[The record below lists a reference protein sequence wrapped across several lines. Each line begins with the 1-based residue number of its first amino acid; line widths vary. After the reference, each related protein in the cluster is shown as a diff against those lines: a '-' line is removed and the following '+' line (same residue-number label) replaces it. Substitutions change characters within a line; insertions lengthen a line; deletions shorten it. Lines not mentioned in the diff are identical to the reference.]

1 MIEPAIEGYRREY
14 GDSDPARFGPFLT
27 VQSSLRALPGVYL
40 IDRNAK
46 ILSKAN
52 EPEEIKYVAPKPE
65 QLTQAEGGRVV
76 LLSPENTNLIG
87 AIKRISKFE
96 EAYLYV
102 VRSIDPKVIAHMRN
116 TSRNVTE
123 YSQMEKGR
131 AGIQVAFGLLYLAIA
146 VTLLLAALWLGLW
159 FANRLVAPIR
169 RLISAADT
177 VSTGDLDVQVKV
189 KSRDGDLGQLSSTF
203 NNMVSVLKNQRT
215 DLLDA
220 NTMLNDRRLFME
232 AVLSGVSAGI
242 IGVNNKNAITIVN
255 RSAETLLAVLESDL
269 LGQQLAEIS
278 AEFADLHMQAR
289 ANPDK
294 LIQDQIAMMVNGVE
308 RTFAVRV
315 TREESTDE
323 DHGYI
328 VTFDDITELVTAQRS
343 SAWADIARR
352 IAHEIKNPLTP
363 IQLSAER
370 IRRKYSDAI
379 TEDRDIFEQCTQTI
393 IRQVGDIGR
402 MVDEFS
408 SFARMPKPVME
419 PADIRNVVRD
429 AVFLFKTSNPEISYE
444 VDLEENEIKTLCDQR
459 LLSQAVTNL
468 IKNAGEAI
476 ATRMEQT
483 DSDDVP
489 GKIRISVA
497 KEDENIVIAVVD
509 NGCGLPNKERNRLFE
524 PYMTTREKGTGLGL
538 AIVQKI
544 AEQHGGRVVLEDAPK
559 ENGYDGGACVRLVIP
574 LSSQTKKTPQH
585 ENQNNSGESLH
596 GSAI

>member
-1 MIEPAIEGYRREY
+1 
-14 GDSDPARFGPFLT
+14 
-27 VQSSLRALPGVYL
+27 
-40 IDRNAK
+40 
-46 ILSKAN
+46 
-52 EPEEIKYVAPKPE
+52 
-65 QLTQAEGGRVV
+65 
-76 LLSPENTNLIG
+76 
-87 AIKRISKFE
+87 
-96 EAYLYV
+96 
-102 VRSIDPKVIAHMRN
+102 
-116 TSRNVTE
+116 
-123 YSQMEKGR
+123 
-131 AGIQVAFGLLYLAIA
+131 
-146 VTLLLAALWLGLW
+146 
-159 FANRLVAPIR
+159 
-169 RLISAADT
+169 
-177 VSTGDLDVQVKV
+177 
-189 KSRDGDLGQLSSTF
+189 
-203 NNMVSVLKNQRT
+203 
-215 DLLDA
+215 
-220 NTMLNDRRLFME
+220 
-232 AVLSGVSAGI
+232 
-242 IGVNNKNAITIVN
+242 
-255 RSAETLLAVLESDL
+255 
-269 LGQQLAEIS
+269 
-278 AEFADLHMQAR
+278 
-289 ANPDK
+289 
-294 LIQDQIAMMVNGVE
+294 
-308 RTFAVRV
+308 
-315 TREESTDE
+315 
-323 DHGYI
+323 
-328 VTFDDITELVTAQRS
+328 
-343 SAWADIARR
+343 
-352 IAHEIKNPLTP
+352 
-363 IQLSAER
+363 
-370 IRRKYSDAI
+370 
-379 TEDRDIFEQCTQTI
+379 
-393 IRQVGDIGR
+393 

-444 VDLEENEIKTLCDQR
+444 VDLEEKEIKTLCDQR